1 MREFAGKV
9 AVVTGAASG
18 IGFAAAR
25 VFAEQGMAV
34 ALLDV
39 REGEVAAAAQDLA
52 ANGAR
57 AIGLCVDVRDEAAV
71 DRAAKEITDAYGG
84 PHILM
89 NNAAVFMRG
98 QAVTEIEDAAWD
110 WLLGVNLY
118 GPIHCIRSFLPYMQ
132 AHGEIGRIVNTAS
145 ISGFSVRDRKNG
157 AYAVSKFGLVG
168 FSEALRH
175 DLKDSPIGVSI
186 VLPGAVASDFY
197 ITSAQHRGNLG
208 GPNLFAETPADTAS
222 GMTPEEVALR
232 MLDGVRNDRFYIATH
247 APARSLL
254 EERHSEIM
262 AAYDAAA
269 NWRAPG

>member
-1 MREFAGKV
+1 MQDFAGKV

-18 IGFAAAR
+18 IGLAAAH
-25 VFAEQGMAV
+25 VFAGQGMAV

-39 REGEVAAAAQDLA
+39 RGPEVAAAASEVA
-52 ANGAR
+52 ATGAK
-57 AIGLCVDVRDEAAV
+57 AIGLAVDVRDMRAV
-71 DRAAKEITDAYGG
+71 ERAAERIVAAYGAV
-84 PHILM
+84 HILM

-118 GPIHCIRSFLPYMQ
+118 GPIHCIRAFLPHMQ
-132 AHGEIGRIVNTAS
+132 AHGEVGRIVNTAS

-175 DLKDSPIGVSI
+175 DLKDSRIGVSI

-197 ITSAQHRGNLG
+197 ITSAQHRGDLG

-232 MLDGVRNDRFYIATH
+232 MLDGIRADRFYIATH
-247 APARSLL
+247 ARARSLL
-254 EERHSEIM
+254 EERHGELM

-269 NWRAPG
+269 SWRPRS